1 MLNNEAAA
9 AAAIQVSP
17 PATRTA
23 TFQNSWLDV
32 RQYEGDIVA
41 VQTVGTVGGTTPT
54 LDGSFEDADDISGT
68 GAAALSGASFGQVT
82 ASSSTKKLVI
92 GAGRSRGFIRYV
104 ATIGGTTPS
113 FPMAVVVLSRP
124 KTV

>member
-82 ASSSTKKLVI
+82 ASSSTQKLVI